1 MYHTSVTLTLLSR
14 CEKVHRVSKLSCE
27 SEAVTQ
33 GMNLYVCDFDINK
46 EYYSL
51 ISVIVT
57 QTIVILS
64 PVCSLNPLL
73 FVISLVLYE
82 KSQMCL

>member
-33 GMNLYVCDFDINK
+33 GMNLYVCDFDISNSDTNHCDSQSSLFF
-46 EYYSL
+46 ESFIIRYQSSL
-51 ISVIVT
+51 I
-57 QTIVILS
+57 
-64 PVCSLNPLL
+64 
-73 FVISLVLYE
+73 
-82 KSQMCL
+82 